1 MKKYTILF
9 LMVSVGAMAQ
19 IGVGAK
25 KPKNADM
32 MFDGSRTMLDEKW
45 TYWEGPRFAAQMP
58 IKWEIVSDPVDK
70 GTTVSTNDPAGAGGK
85 YGSADIVTKRKFRDF
100 RLHIEFFIPS

>member
-9 LMVSVGAMAQ
+9 LMVSVGAIAQ

-32 MFDGSRTMLDEKW
+32 MFDGSRTMLDEKCL
-45 TYWEGPRFAAQMP
+45 FL
-58 IKWEIVSDPVDK
+58 V
-70 GTTVSTNDPAGAGGK
+70 NFF
-85 YGSADIVTKRKFRDF
+85 FR
-100 RLHIEFFIPS
+100 

>member
-9 LMVSVGAMAQ
+9 LIVSMGALAQ

-32 MFDGSRTMLDEKW
+32 MFDGSRSMLDEKW
-45 TYWEGPRFAAQMP
+45 AYFERVQDNVILIFQM
-58 IKWEIVSDPVDK
+58 
-70 GTTVSTNDPAGAGGK
+70 NHF
-85 YGSADIVTKRKFRDF
+85 FRAPF
-100 RLHIEFFIPS
+100 KA

>member
-9 LMVSVGAMAQ
+9 LMVSVGAIAQ

-32 MFDGSRTMLDEKW
+32 MFDGSRSMLDEKW

-58 IKWEIVSDPVDK
+58 IK
-70 GTTVSTNDPAGAGGK
+70 
-85 YGSADIVTKRKFRDF
+85 
-100 RLHIEFFIPS
+100 